1 MNAKVRWMIDLGSI
15 YIKGELWK
23 GKFPLG
29 LQQNPQQLDPHHVVE
44 CGGTKSHKNLIKE
57 RPLGS

>member
-1 MNAKVRWMIDLGSI
+1 M
-15 YIKGELWK
+15 K
-23 GKFPLG
+23 GKIPTR

-44 CGGTKSHKNLIKE
+44 CGGTKSHKILMKE